1 MTEIKNII
9 KIRFFLQ
16 AYTYK
21 MKHKSAKTVENFT
34 SYNAFKARLDKFWQ
48 HRGPWQHQS
57 VKSDFTADLTGTGNR

>member
-1 MTEIKNII
+1 
-9 KIRFFLQ
+9 
-16 AYTYK
+16 

-34 SYNAFKARLDKFWQ
+34 SYDAFKARLDKFWQ